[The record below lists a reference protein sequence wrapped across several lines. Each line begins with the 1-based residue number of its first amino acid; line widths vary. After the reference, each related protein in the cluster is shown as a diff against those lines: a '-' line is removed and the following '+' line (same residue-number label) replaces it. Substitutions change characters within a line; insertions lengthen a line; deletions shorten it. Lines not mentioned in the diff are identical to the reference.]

1 VNVGIC
7 SPFVHG
13 ESTPR
18 LAMKVP
24 YDNIA
29 AYCYG
34 PAKLSFD
41 LAPAVLH
48 DAFHWVCLSLAP
60 QVNEIT
66 LKIVHETSVVF
77 DDFMMFFA

>member
-1 VNVGIC
+1 LNAGIY
-7 SPFVHG
+7 SSFVHD
-13 ESTPR
+13 ESTLR
-18 LAMKVP
+18 LAIKVS
-24 YDNIA
+24 YDDIP

-34 PAKLSFD
+34 LAKLSFD
-41 LAPAVLH
+41 HAPAVLN
-48 DAFHWVCLSLAP
+48 DAFHWVRLSLAP